1 MIRLSFERIML
12 AIVWR
17 KNKKNTSGNKETSLE
32 AAAVIQQRNVCRL
45 GQGGTRGEQGLD
57 SKIQEQQ
64 NYLMDCI
71 RGLKKRGSGYVQGF
85 RLSRCG

>member
-12 AIVWR
+12 ATVWR
-17 KNKKNTSGNKETSLE
+17 TNKKSTSGNEETIVE
-32 AAAVIQQRNVCRL
+32 AAAVIQQRYVCSL

-64 NYLMDCI
+64 NYLMDWI
-71 RGLKKRGSGYVQGF
+71 QGLKKRG
-85 RLSRCG
+85 